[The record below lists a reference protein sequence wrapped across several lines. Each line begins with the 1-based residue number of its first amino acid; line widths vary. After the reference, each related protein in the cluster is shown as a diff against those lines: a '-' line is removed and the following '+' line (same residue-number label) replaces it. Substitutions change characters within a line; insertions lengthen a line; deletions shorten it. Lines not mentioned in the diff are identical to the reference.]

1 MLGALGAAACAAGT
15 PNTDRA
21 TVLYTPVAGYGGSD
35 SFTFQ
40 VNDGT
45 NDAPVAGTVSITVNA
60 PAVPTATTTPAVPTA
75 TPTPAGPTP
84 TATGPT
90 PAPGLCGDAP
100 RSGCRTPVQPQGA
113 LLTIKK
119 GSDASKDR
127 LLWKWGKGAATAKGD
142 FGIPTET
149 TDYELCLYDGNDR
162 LLLGAR
168 APKGDV
174 CRTNEIRNCWE
185 ENAKGF
191 RYVDRDLTPDG
202 LQQMSLKAGS
212 AGKAQILVRGRGN
225 NLQAPPLSIMNLPVR
240 VQLVNGGGA
249 CWEATFSATFQN
261 TAERFKAKSD

>member
-1 MLGALGAAACAAGT
+1 MMK
-15 PNTDRA
+15 N
-21 TVLYTPVAGYGGSD
+21 S
-35 SFTFQ
+35 
-40 VNDGT
+40 VNDQ
-45 NDAPVAGTVSITVNA
+45 A
-60 PAVPTATTTPAVPTA
+60 
-75 TPTPAGPTP
+75 
-84 TATGPT
+84 
-90 PAPGLCGDAP
+90 
-100 RSGCRTPVQPQGA
+100 
-113 LLTIKK
+113 
-119 GSDASKDR
+119 DR
-127 LLWKWGKGAATAKGD
+127 LLWKWQRGEATAKAEFGD
-142 FGIPTET
+142 PLHT
-149 TDYELCLYDGNDR
+149 TDYELCVYDGNDR

-261 TAERFKAKSD
+261 TAEPLRGQIGLRRVSHERTTSMPLRVGR